1 MGVLMAVLMV
11 ALTML
16 LKFGY
21 DFVSCYWLTPRR
33 IKKIMEKQG
42 VGGPKPRFLVGN
54 IMEIGALVSKSTS
67 QDMETI
73 DHDIVGRLMP
83 HFVVWSQIY
92 GKQTCVC
99 NLWSQMNVCIIECI
113 FCYRKKI
120 YFMEWN
126 RAAVVPDGNRFN

>member
-1 MGVLMAVLMV
+1 MEEKKKKSMAMGVWTGVLMV

-21 DFVSCYWLTPRR
+21 DLVSCYWLTPRR
-33 IKKIMEKQG
+33 IKKMMEKQG

-67 QDMETI
+67 EDMERI

-83 HFVVWSQIY
+83 HFVAWSQIY
-92 GKQTCVC
+92 GKQT
-99 NLWSQMNVCIIECI
+99 
-113 FCYRKKI
+113 
-120 YFMEWN
+120 
-126 RAAVVPDGNRFN
+126 